1 MYRYCLIGCLSNNLK
16 THGVPQ
22 CAHNMLRKYRF
33 RETDVKCSVRNNRTL
48 ATSQDLMHFSLSTF
62 FLGNT
67 LISCIYCL
75 PPSHQM
81 YSYCLSPSDCTT
93 HRTLTPSLQK
103 RVENLKTME
112 CLAQGSFRLI
122 SYMKWVENPTDYGRI
137 KTMWIKQDP
146 LGKSVIIT
154 VRTVNVAEL

>member
-22 CAHNMLRKYRF
+22 CAHTGFESTGSEKPMLSAQKQ
-33 RETDVKCSVRNNRTL
+33 
-48 ATSQDLMHFSLSTF
+48 QDAGHLPRSYALLTVNL

-75 PPSHQM
+75 PPSHQIC
-81 YSYCLSPSDCTT
+81 SYCLSPSDCTT
-93 HRTLTPSLQK
+93 HRTLTPSPQK
-103 RVENLKTME
+103 WVENLKTME

-122 SYMKWVENPTDYGRI
+122 SYMKWGENPTDYGRI